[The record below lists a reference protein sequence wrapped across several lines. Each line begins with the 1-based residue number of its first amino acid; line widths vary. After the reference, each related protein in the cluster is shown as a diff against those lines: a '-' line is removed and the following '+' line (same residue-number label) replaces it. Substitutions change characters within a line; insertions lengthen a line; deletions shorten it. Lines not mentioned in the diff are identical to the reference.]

1 MIITG
6 LKQAD
11 VDAATAALQAMATQ
25 QSVQQQIN
33 ALLPSV
39 LNEIIL
45 QLQSNNTIT
54 VDTGNIATGGSIS
67 SPSTPDPIAQWQDL
81 YSQLNPS

>member
-39 LNEIIL
+39 LNEIIV

-54 VDTGNIATGGSIS
+54 VDTGSIARGSINP
-67 SPSTPDPIAQWQDL
+67 PSTPDPIAQWLDL

>member
-1 MIITG
+1 MIEDDYNAVMAQFQTE
-6 LKQAD
+6 Q
-11 VDAATAALQAMATQ
+11 TQLQL
-25 QSVQQQIN
+25 QQQMN

>member
-1 MIITG
+1 
-6 LKQAD
+6 
-11 VDAATAALQAMATQ
+11 
-25 QSVQQQIN
+25 VQQQIN

-39 LNEIIL
+39 LNEIIV

-54 VDTGNIATGGSIS
+54 VDTGSIASGSINP
-67 SPSTPDPIAQWQDL
+67 PSTPDPIAQWLDL

>member
-1 MIITG
+1 MKLVGIR
-6 LKQAD
+6 QEQ

-39 LNEIIL
+39 LNEIIV

-54 VDTGNIATGGSIS
+54 VDTGSIASGSIN
-67 SPSTPDPIAQWQDL
+67 SPSTPDPIAQWLDL